1 MSARETILVCGVDEA
16 GRGPLAGPV
25 VAGAVILGP
34 TRIAGL
40 RDSKQLSAAKREELA
55 AVIREDCLCWALGV
69 GSVAEVDEFN
79 IRRATMFA
87 MQRAVDGVVVCPDE
101 VQVDEVLVDGN
112 FVPDLPYPARA
123 IVGGDRQVAEIM
135 AAAILAKTARD
146 AMMLELDA
154 RYPQYG
160 FARHKGYG
168 VPEHLRAL
176 EKWGPCP
183 AHRRSF
189 APVRA
194 AAKTEQPDGE

>member
-1 MSARETILVCGVDEA
+1 MKKERALVCGVDEA

-40 RDSKQLSAAKREELA
+40 RDSKKLGAARREALAEEIREE
-55 AVIREDCLCWALGV
+55 CMCWSLGV
-69 GSVAEVDEFN
+69 SGVEEVDEFN

-87 MQRAVDGVVVCPDE
+87 MQRAVDGIVICPDM
-101 VQVDEVLVDGN
+101 VLVDGD
-112 FVPDLPYPARA
+112 FTPDLPYPARA
-123 IVGGDRQVAEIM
+123 IVGGDGKIAEIM
-135 AAAILAKTARD
+135 AASILAKVARD
-146 AMMLELDA
+146 ALMTELDG
-154 RYPQYG
+154 RHPGYG

-176 EKWGPCP
+176 RELGPCA

-194 AAKTEQPDGE
+194 AEKGE